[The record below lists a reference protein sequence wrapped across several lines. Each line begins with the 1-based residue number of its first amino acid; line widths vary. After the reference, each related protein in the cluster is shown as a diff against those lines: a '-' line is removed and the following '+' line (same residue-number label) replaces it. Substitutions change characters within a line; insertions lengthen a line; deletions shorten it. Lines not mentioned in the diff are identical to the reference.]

1 MNNTI
6 GLEQAVKMTS
16 LLRQHRARIS
26 GPGTVAKPLIPISET
41 YDRAA
46 FDKLLSH
53 PECKKVRIYYGM
65 NNDLQLRAVIVGV
78 NERDEDIL
86 PASDTL
92 KTTEGSNEGD
102 DGTIIEDSLTC
113 PPVCPTTSPLNP
125 SNP

>member
-16 LLRQHRARIS
+16 LLRQHRTRIS
-26 GPGTVAKPLIPISET
+26 GPGTVGKPLIPTSET

-46 FDKLLSH
+46 FDKLLSN

-102 DGTIIEDSLTC
+102 EETIIEDSMVC
-113 PPVCPTTSPLNP
+113 PPVCPPSSPLNP
-125 SNP
+125 